1 MKLYKAF
8 ITCLFLLLAFNCIS
22 CSHRGGTKIAFVTN
36 NTADFW
42 TIASKGVE
50 KADSEL
56 ANVTVEFKMP
66 EFGTAAEQKRI
77 VDDLL
82 AKGVKGIAISPVDP
96 DNQTQLIDN
105 AVKQAFVVTQ
115 DSDAPKSQRA
125 CYVGTDNVEAGRQAG
140 RLIKEA
146 IPQGGKIMIFVG
158 KLDARNAQER
168 KQGIEE
174 ILKGSNITI
183 IGIKTDDTDQA
194 RAKANVADTLVQ
206 YPDVTCLV
214 GLWSYNGPAILNA
227 VREAGKLSKIKIVC
241 FDEDDQTLQG
251 IKDGWIYATVVQQ
264 PFEFGYQSVHLI
276 AKALAGDRSGIPDNK
291 LKIIPT
297 LVIKQNDVGA
307 FITKINHLR
316 GRT

>member
-1 MKLYKAF
+1 MKLYKVSIIF
-8 ITCLFLLLAFNCIS
+8 FLLFIPLISIS
-22 CSHRGGTKIAFVTN
+22 CLRRGADIAFVTN
-36 NTADFW
+36 NTAPFW
-42 TIASKGVE
+42 TIARKGVE

-56 ANVTVEFKMP
+56 PNLSVDFKMP
-66 EFGTAAEQKRI
+66 ADPTAAEQKRI
-77 VDDLL
+77 IDDLL
-82 AKGVKGIAISPVDP
+82 AKGVRGIAISPVDP
-96 DNQTQLIDN
+96 ANQTQLIDN

-115 DSDAPKSQRA
+115 DSDAPNSQRA
-125 CYVGTDNVEAGRQAG
+125 CYLGTDNVEAGRQAG
-140 RLIKEA
+140 RLIKEVL
-146 IPQGGKIMIFVG
+146 PQGGKIMIFVG

-174 ILKGSNITI
+174 ILKDTNITI
-183 IGIKTDDTDQA
+183 IDTKTDDVDQT

-206 YPDVTCLV
+206 YPDIACLV

-227 VREAGKLSKIKIVC
+227 VREAGKLGKIKIVC

-264 PFEFGYQSVHLI
+264 PYEFGYQSVHLI
-276 AKALAGDRSGIPDNK
+276 AKALEGDRSGIPGNK

-297 LVIKQNDVGA
+297 LIIKRNEVDA
-307 FITKINHLR
+307 FITKINQLL

>member
-1 MKLYKAF
+1 MKFYKVSIICFFLF
-8 ITCLFLLLAFNCIS
+8 IALLSIS
-22 CSHRGGTKIAFVTN
+22 CSRGGAQIAFVTN
-36 NTADFW
+36 NTAPFW
-42 TIASKGVE
+42 TIARKGVE

-56 ANVTVEFKMP
+56 PNVSVDFKMP
-66 EFGTAAEQKRI
+66 ADGTAAEQKRI

-82 AKGVKGIAISPVDP
+82 AKGVKGFAISPVDP
-96 DNQTQLIDN
+96 ANQTQLIDN

-115 DSDAPKSQRA
+115 DSDAPNSQRA
-125 CYVGTDNVEAGRQAG
+125 CYLGTDNVEAGRQAG
-140 RLIKEA
+140 RLIREV

-174 ILKGSNITI
+174 ILKDSNITI
-183 IGIKTDDTDQA
+183 IGTKTDDVDPT

-206 YPDVTCLV
+206 YSDVACLV

-227 VREAGKLSKIKIVC
+227 VRESGKLGKIKIVC

-276 AKALAGDRSGIPDNK
+276 AKALNGDRSEIPADK

-297 LVIKQNDVGA
+297 LIIKRNDVDA
-307 FITKINHLR
+307 FITRINQLL

>member
-1 MKLYKAF
+1 MKHHKVF
-8 ITCLFLLLAFNCIS
+8 IICLILLLALVANS
-22 CSHRGGTKIAFVTN
+22 CFLKGGTRIAFVTN

-42 TIASKGVE
+42 TIARKGVE

-56 ANVTVEFKMP
+56 DNISVDFKMP
-66 EFGTAAEQKRI
+66 PDGTAAEQKRI

-96 DNQTQLIDN
+96 DNQTQLIN
-105 AVKQAFVVTQ
+105 EAVKQAFVVTQ
-115 DSDAPKSQRA
+115 DSDAPNSQRA
-125 CYVGTDNVEAGRQAG
+125 CYLGTDNVEAGRQAG

-168 KQGIEE
+168 KKGIEE
-174 ILKGSNITI
+174 VLKGTNITI
-183 IGIKTDDTDQA
+183 IDTKTDDVDPT
-194 RAKANVADTLVQ
+194 RAKANVSDTLVQ
-206 YPDVTCLV
+206 YPDIACLV

-227 VREAGKLSKIKIVC
+227 VRESGRLGKVKIVC
-241 FDEDDQTLQG
+241 FDEDDQTLAG
-251 IKDGWIYATVVQQ
+251 IKDGWIHATVVQQ

-276 AKALAGDRSGIPDNK
+276 ARAIGGDRSVIPENK

-297 LVIKQNDVGA
+297 LIVKRSDVDA
-307 FITKINHLR
+307 FITKINLLR